1 MCLEGACVPSC
12 AYSGLVCLEW
22 PRVPRVAFC
31 ATNRMHFVCFSKLE
45 RRRAFPP
52 KSKTRGKMVFPA

>member
-22 PRVPRVAFC
+22 PRVPRVALC

-45 RRRAFPP
+45 RK
-52 KSKTRGKMVFPA
+52 KSISSKKQDQG